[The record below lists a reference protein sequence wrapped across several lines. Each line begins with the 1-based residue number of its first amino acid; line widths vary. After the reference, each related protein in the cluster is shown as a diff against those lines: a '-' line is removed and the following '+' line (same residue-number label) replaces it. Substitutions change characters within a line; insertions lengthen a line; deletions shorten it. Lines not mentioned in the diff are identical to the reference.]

1 MFVLEIIPFSR
12 TAPATPLSYR
22 SRAELAPGTLVSI
35 PLRKRQVLGLVLSS
49 RSVQE
54 AKYEL
59 KNASFSLSKSSSATV
74 GNIPACF
81 ISAAESAAS
90 YHATTLGATL
100 STLLVPVLPTDFPS
114 SFTQKKLTDD
124 TFAELTERLEAPL
137 LTRREAYAEHIQHI
151 SVQKGT
157 SQTVLLV
164 VPTQVEADDWADYLK
179 GYKPIVLSGK
189 VTGKKRETAL
199 NKATSETDP
208 PRLVISTP
216 SFSWVPLPYLS
227 RVLID
232 RVSAGGYQLPKR
244 PYLDTRIALTE
255 LARARGVPLTYGD
268 YPLPLEY
275 RTKPAGKLAESI
287 VQDILVLDTRAPK
300 TDVKKETSA
309 WQAVSEPLRA
319 IIKKTTDAGGRVAI
333 LATRKGYSPTVVC
346 RDCGTAVADEHGRIL
361 SLATHKGVRV
371 YRAND
376 GTMSSTAEVFCKV
389 CGGWNLSPLGIGVE
403 RIEEELHAAFPDAT
417 LVRID
422 QDTKASA
429 SLKKVREEISAPG
442 TIIIGTE
449 LMLSYLS
456 VSERVEV
463 GIIASA
469 DSLLALPFWRA
480 RERFVRISYML
491 AERSQKTVIATRHP
505 EDAAL
510 SALSKSTSHSST
522 IETDNVSFW
531 KEETEL
537 RKILLYPPFGTLI
550 VFHIEASG
558 DAEMAKARLEEARAQ
573 VRNACLPYIPHETS
587 EQKALSQGRSV
598 LKSSL
603 VLQLPKG
610 VWPDIEL
617 STRLASLS
625 PAIRINVDSE
635 MLW

>member
-22 SRAELAPGTLVSI
+22 SRVELAPGTLVSI
-35 PLRKRQVLGLVLSS
+35 PLRKREVVGLVLAS

-59 KNASFSLSKSSSATV
+59 KNASFTLSKSSTSTV

-81 ISAAESAAS
+81 VTAAESVAR

-100 STLLVPVLPTDFPS
+100 STLLVPVLPNIFPEIFS
-114 SFTQKKLTDD
+114 QKK
-124 TFAELTERLEAPL
+124 FTEEIFVDLLERVEAPL
-137 LTRREAYAEHIQHI
+137 FARREIYLEHIQ
-151 SVQKGT
+151 STVTKAGK

-164 VPTQVEADDWADYLK
+164 VPTHTEADEWSVYFK
-179 GYKPIVLSGK
+179 KCKPIVLSGK
-189 VTGKKRETAL
+189 ITGKRRDAVLQKC
-199 NKATSETDP
+199 TSMTEP
-208 PRLVISTP
+208 PRLVICTP

-227 RVLID
+227 RIIID
-232 RVSAGGYQLPKR
+232 RISAGGYQLPKR
-244 PYLDTRIALTE
+244 PYLDVRIALTE
-255 LARARGVPLTYGD
+255 LARARGIPVTYGD

-275 RTKPAGKLAESI
+275 RAKPADALAHSTTHNI
-287 VQDILVLDTRAPK
+287 HILDTRAPK
-300 TDVKKETSA
+300 TDVQKETSM

-319 IIKKTTDAGGRVAI
+319 SIRKTIETGGRVAI

-376 GTMSSTAEVFCKV
+376 GTMSSTAEVFCRV

-403 RIEEELHAAFPDAT
+403 RIEEELRATFPHAP
-417 LVRID
+417 LIRID
-422 QDTKASA
+422 QDSKAA
-429 SLKKVREEISAPG
+429 TSLKKVREEISAPG
-442 TIIIGTE
+442 TVIIGTE

-456 VSERVEV
+456 VTDQVEL

-480 RERFVRISYML
+480 RERFVRIGYML
-491 AERSQKTVIATRHP
+491 AERSQMTVIATRHP

-510 SALSKSTSHSST
+510 SALSAPATHPTQDKSEH
-522 IETDNVSFW
+522 ISFW

-537 RKILLYPPFGTLI
+537 RKILSYPPFGTLI

-558 DAEMAKARLEEARAQ
+558 DMASARLEEARTQ
-573 VRNACLPYIPHETS
+573 VRNACLPYTPHETS
-587 EQKALSQGRSV
+587 EQKAVSQGTPV
-598 LKSSL
+598 LRSSL
-603 VLQLPKG
+603 VLQLPKDA
-610 VWPDIEL
+610 WPDKDL
-617 STRLASLS
+617 SARLASLS
-625 PAIRINVDSE
+625 PAIRINIDSE